1 MENQRGMGRLRAG
14 APFSIPFIFLLL
26 AWSEAWAGAP
36 APAPAVTTPGPHRP
50 EHQIANLGDFRFES
64 GEIVKDFKV
73 SYVTH
78 GKLSA
83 KKDNVI
89 LVMDSFTSNHHVFDY
104 LIGSGKAL
112 DPDKYFVVATDGLG
126 NADLSSDLT
135 TGPTNS
141 GLKIEF
147 PRYTLRDSVSADYK
161 LLREYLGVDHLLVAT
176 GGSMGAM
183 KALQFA
189 INYPAYI
196 SGVIPVNGGP
206 VTNPQVKAM
215 IRNWM
220 DIIALD
226 PGWHGGN
233 YEVNPTTGLV
243 TALMNFVPWYY
254 TPQWFELNAKTP
266 DAYLA
271 FKRRWHD
278 TWTIRSPKDAR
289 DIYYRWQAW
298 ADFNVGDTPGFK
310 GDAAAALRSIKA
322 QVLIIGSKGDQ
333 LVRRE
338 ELIFAKN
345 HISGA
350 TLIELDSPLGH
361 LAPFG
366 FDPDLTKLVDREIAG
381 FLSKLR

>member
-1 MENQRGMGRLRAG
+1 MGRLKGR
-14 APFSIPFIFLLL
+14 APFSILFIPLLL
-26 AWSEAWAGAP
+26 VWSMAWAGAP
-36 APAPAVTTPGPHRP
+36 APAPALTSPGPHRP

-126 NADLSSDLT
+126 NADLSADLT

-141 GLKIEF
+141 GLKMEF
-147 PRYTLRDSVSADYK
+147 PRYTLRDSISADYR
-161 LLREYLGVDHLLVAT
+161 LLREHLGVDHLLAAT

-183 KALQFA
+183 KAFQFA
-189 INYPAYI
+189 ISHPAYI
-196 SGVIPVNGGP
+196 SGIIPIDGGP

-220 DIIALD
+220 DVIALD

-254 TPQWFELNAKTP
+254 TPQWFELNAKTL
-266 DAYLA
+266 DAYRA
-271 FKRRWHD
+271 FRKRWHD

-298 ADFNVGDTPGFK
+298 ADFNVGDTPSFK

-322 QVLIIGSKGDQ
+322 KVLIIGSKDDQ

-345 HISGA
+345 HIPNA
-350 TLIELDSPLGH
+350 TFIELDSPLGH

-366 FDPDLTKLVDREIAG
+366 FDSDLTKLVDREIAR
-381 FLSKLR
+381 FLSKLQ

>member
-1 MENQRGMGRLRAG
+1 MRPMENQRGMGRLRAG

-36 APAPAVTTPGPHRP
+36 APEAAVTTPGPHRP

-104 LIGSGKAL
+104 LVGSGKAL

-141 GLKIEF
+141 GLKMEF

-176 GGSMGAM
+176 GGRSEEHTSE
-183 KALQFA
+183 LQ
-189 INYPAYI
+189 
-196 SGVIPVNGGP
+196 S
-206 VTNPQVKAM
+206 
-215 IRNWM
+215 R
-220 DIIALD
+220 L
-226 PGWHGGN
+226 H
-233 YEVNPTTGLV
+233 LV
-243 TALMNFVPWYY
+243 CRLLLEKKKKKHNKNKL
-254 TPQWFELNAKTP
+254 QKT
-266 DAYLA
+266 
-271 FKRRWHD
+271 
-278 TWTIRSPKDAR
+278 
-289 DIYYRWQAW
+289 
-298 ADFNVGDTPGFK
+298 
-310 GDAAAALRSIKA
+310 
-322 QVLIIGSKGDQ
+322 
-333 LVRRE
+333 
-338 ELIFAKN
+338 
-345 HISGA
+345 
-350 TLIELDSPLGH
+350 
-361 LAPFG
+361 
-366 FDPDLTKLVDREIAG
+366 
-381 FLSKLR
+381 